1 MALLLFL
8 TGTTAMAQSVAKPQ
22 VSTAAEKHY
31 YTFANANYAAY
42 YVVSQNIR
50 NQAYFKSSN
59 VEPAARF
66 TFEQVY
72 DESNNAVEDTYYIKS
87 ARFNAYVS
95 HAGLAID
102 GGLKYSANAG
112 DTEKWVL
119 IRKNAESETDLSVA
133 VVTYASKDADNR
145 LGWNPHGGE
154 TGNICLWNAN
164 ATGND
169 ASFWNMT
176 EVEVTEPTFTPLT
189 SLDDFTDGWYQ
200 LKTAVSYKREPLAT
214 GKYMSCIPSGDWNFT
229 LDGLGA
235 RPATFVYISKDGD
248 NYHLMGPS
256 GRYGQHNVTKGVE
269 PADLTLTQPDED
281 KSMVKIGG
289 GDHVW
294 AGWLWNNIFIV
305 GSSSNT
311 ESTDENV
318 HTRYCRFQISK
329 VDDFLNTHY
338 DVYTVTVTGFSD
350 NPQVP
355 VVYNHAGYEG
365 VRTVYNGGAFFIE
378 KGTTVTAADF
388 SVAGDVCDIVVS
400 SDTKTITVS
409 LRPSVM
415 ANADAVMTKLGKVGY
430 PAEASEAM
438 TTAYNNAVETPSY
451 AHMTALK
458 TQYTTWFTTEN
469 MRNVVLPESGKA
481 YTIVF
486 RPTDKENGTY
496 RYLNFT
502 GSGLNTVAM
511 ADKDSDVPASGVF
524 VFRKNADKYS
534 IVPAY
539 GTEFGHYLAYQS
551 APATYTSGVND
562 CVVGSLVGFSGGT
575 INDRSVDNLAGY
587 MYILFDKRV
596 STDPYDDNKRGVY
609 IINMSTGNFDFSYA
623 PFLNASYTSAL
634 IIREVENYPG
644 SVTLNAAEGVDGVDG
659 IGTFSAP
666 YAAVVPEGVT
676 AYYVKE
682 TAEANGESWA
692 RMEALP
698 EGEVIPAGTGVLLT
712 GAAGTQA
719 LMVPAIGETRATVE
733 GNLLGQSAGADKA
746 IATTED
752 AYILTKKNDVVG
764 FYPLN
769 STSRTLKMNKSYL
782 SLPAALGVQQIKMD
796 FGNSTT
802 GIAPVVP
809 AADTA
814 APVYDLSGR
823 RVTAPVKGG
832 VYIKAGKKFIMR

>member
-1 MALLLFL
+1 
-8 TGTTAMAQSVAKPQ
+8 MAQSVANPQ

-31 YTFANANYAAY
+31 YTFANATNAAY
-42 YVVSQNIR
+42 HVVSQNIQ

-72 DESNNAVEDTYYIKS
+72 DESNNAVENTYYIKS

-95 HAGLAID
+95 YAGLSIN
-102 GGLKYSANAG
+102 GSLKYSVNAG

-119 IRKNAESETDLSVA
+119 IRKNAASETDLSVA
-133 VVTYASKDADNR
+133 VVSYASKDADNR
-145 LGWNPHGGE
+145 LGWNPHGGIMG
-154 TGNICLWNAN
+154 GNICLGHANAN
-164 ATGND
+164 APGTE
-169 ASFWNMT
+169 ASFWNMA

-189 SLDDFTDGWYQ
+189 SLDGFTDGWYQ
-200 LKTAVSYKREPLAT
+200 LKTAVAYQDEPLAT
-214 GKYMSCIPSGDWNFT
+214 GKYVSCVPSGDWNFT

-235 RPATFVYISKDGD
+235 RPATFVYISKAGG
-248 NYHLMGPS
+248 NYHIMGPS

-269 PADLTLTQPDED
+269 PADLTLTQPDTD

-289 GDHVW
+289 GGHVW
-294 AGWLWNNIFIV
+294 AGWQWNNIFIV
-305 GSSSNT
+305 GSSNT
-311 ESTDENV
+311 GGTAN
-318 HTRYCRFQISK
+318 CRFQISK

-355 VVYNHAGYEG
+355 VVYNHEGYEG
-365 VRTVYNGGAFFIE
+365 VGVVYNGGVFFIE

-400 SDTKTITVS
+400 SDTKTIAVS

-415 ANADAVMTKLGKVGY
+415 ADADAVIPNLGKVGY
-430 PAEASEAM
+430 PAEAPEAV
-438 TTAYNNAVETPSY
+438 TTAYNNAVSAQSY
-451 AHMTALK
+451 ANMTALK
-458 TQYTTWFTTEN
+458 AQYTPWFTATN

-486 RPTDKENGTY
+486 RPTDKDNGTY

-511 ADKDSDVPASGVF
+511 ADRDSDVPASGVF

-539 GTEFGHYLAYQS
+539 GTEFGHYLAFQS
-551 APATYTSGVND
+551 APAAYTQEVND
-562 CVVGSLVGFSGGT
+562 CVVSSLVGTTSDKVSD
-575 INDRSVDNLAGY
+575 ISVGNLAGY
-587 MYILFDKRV
+587 MYILFDKREA
-596 STDPYDDNKRGVY
+596 SNDSQQGVY
-609 IINMSTGNFDFSYA
+609 IINMSTGNFDLSTV
-623 PFLNASYTSAL
+623 PFLDGTYTSAL

-692 RMEALP
+692 KMEALP

-746 IATTED
+746 IDATEE
-752 AYILTKKNDVVG
+752 AYILAKKNDVVG

-809 AADTA
+809 AAA
-814 APVYDLSGR
+814 NAPIYDLSGR

-832 VYIKAGKKFIMR
+832 IYIKAGKKFIMR

>member
-22 VSTAAEKHY
+22 VSTATEKHY
-31 YTFANANYAAY
+31 YTFANAKHAAY
-42 YVVSQNIR
+42 YVVSQNLED
-50 NQAYFKSSN
+50 QAYFKSSN
-59 VEPAARF
+59 VDPAARF

-95 HAGLAID
+95 HAGLAIN

-119 IRKNAESETDLSVA
+119 IRKNADSETDLSVA

-200 LKTAVSYKREPLAT
+200 LKTAVAFQNAPLAT
-214 GKYMSCIPSGDWNFT
+214 GKYMSCIPSGEWNFT

-235 RPATFVYISKDGD
+235 RPATFVYISKHGD

-256 GRYGQHNVTKGVE
+256 GRYGQNNVKKGVE
-269 PADLTLTQPDED
+269 PADLTLTQPDTD

-289 GDHVW
+289 SGNHVW
-294 AGWLWNNIFIV
+294 AGWLLRQNNKNDIFIV
-305 GSSSNT
+305 GSSSNGGT
-311 ESTDENV
+311 TD
-318 HTRYCRFQISK
+318 CRFQISK

-388 SVAGDVCDIVVS
+388 SVAGDVCDIVVDN
-400 SDTKTITVS
+400 DTKTITVS
-409 LRPSVM
+409 LSSSVI
-415 ANADAVMTKLGKVGY
+415 ADVDAVKSNLGKVGY
-430 PAEASEAM
+430 PAEVSEAM
-438 TTAYNNAVETPSY
+438 TTAYNNAVGTPSY
-451 AHMTALK
+451 AYMTALK
-458 TQYTTWFTTEN
+458 TQFATWA
-469 MRNVVLPESGKA
+469 RNVVLPESGKA

-486 RPTDKENGTY
+486 RPTDKDNGTY

-502 GSGLNTVAM
+502 GSGLNTVEM
-511 ADKDSDVPASGVF
+511 ANKDSDVPASGVF

-539 GTEFGHYLAYQS
+539 GTEFGHYLAYRS
-551 APATYTSGVND
+551 APATYTQGVND
-562 CVVGSLVGFSGGT
+562 CVVSSLVGTTS
-575 INDRSVDNLAGY
+575 NVSDSSVGNLAGY
-587 MYILFDKRV
+587 MYILFDKRAIN
-596 STDPYDDNKRGVY
+596 DGKKGVY
-609 IINMSTGNFDFSYA
+609 IIKMSDGNFDNSTA
-623 PFLNASYTSAL
+623 PYLTPGYTSAL

-676 AYYVKE
+676 AYYVEE

-712 GAAGTQA
+712 GTAGTQVV
-719 LMVPAIGETRATVE
+719 MEPATDETRATIE

-746 IATTED
+746 IAATED

-782 SLPAALGVQQIKMD
+782 SLPVALGVQQIKMD

-802 GIAPVVP
+802 GIATVVP